1 VKLIWQSPTVRSMVV
16 YALSGIGFT
25 GSNLILARVLPT
37 EQYALFTLVIALGN
51 LGYALAPAG
60 LDGVVTRRHLEPGP
74 RLFNSTLA
82 VSTLIGL
89 AFGLIGMESYGMSAA
104 LAFMLF
110 LSSAAGGLMV
120 VASARF
126 QSEQRFSR
134 SLLLGQ
140 SPNIVLLAAALVSV
154 LAHESGAWLPV
165 LISTIGFVVAAWIGW
180 VMLARERRKRHAPA
194 EGPFAWSEALAFAG
208 MNASG
213 LVLIQ
218 LERLV
223 IPHALPLADLALFG
237 VLGAIA
243 GSVYRVMQMGVG
255 FSLLPRLR
263 AAEDVLQRRRLVFH
277 EARLVGA
284 MAVVGSLAVWF
295 GTPLVERYLL
305 AGKYHLPGSLL
316 VAAIVSG
323 IGKIANAF
331 SKATASA
338 VADPRELSL
347 VNLTGWI
354 SVALGVVGALFGAHW
369 WGLTGLIYG
378 VAVGWFLR
386 AAIAFVLVG
395 RHLRLPVSIP
405 ATAP

>member
-1 VKLIWQSPTVRSMVV
+1 VKLILRSPTVRSMVV

-60 LDGVVTRRHLEPGP
+60 LDGVVTRRHLEAGP
-74 RLFNSTLA
+74 RLFSSTLA
-82 VSTLIGL
+82 ASTLVAL
-89 AFGLIGMESYGMSAA
+89 AFGVIGMESYGMSAA

-110 LSSAAGGLMV
+110 LSSTAGGLMV

-126 QSEQRFSR
+126 QSEQRFSQ

-154 LAHESGAWLPV
+154 VAHESDAWLPV
-165 LISTIGFVVAAWIGW
+165 LISTIGFMVAAWVGW
-180 VMLARERRKRHAPA
+180 VMLARERRMRHAPA
-194 EGPFAWSEALAFAG
+194 ETPFSWTEALAFAG

-223 IPHALPLADLALFG
+223 IPHALPLADLALYG

-263 AAEDVLQRRRLVFH
+263 AAEDVLQRRRLVLH

-295 GTPLVERYLL
+295 FTPLVERYLL

-347 VNLTGWI
+347 VNLTGWL
-354 SVALGVVGALFGAHW
+354 SVAVGVAGALMGAR

-386 AAIAFVLVG
+386 AAIAFALVG

>member
-1 VKLIWQSPTVRSMVV
+1 VKLIWRSPTVRSMVV
-16 YALSGIGFT
+16 YGLSGIGFT

-74 RLFNSTLA
+74 RLFGSTLM

-89 AFGLIGMESYGMSAA
+89 AFGVIGMESYGMSAP
-104 LAFMLF
+104 LAFLLF

-126 QSEQRFSR
+126 QSEQRFSQ

-140 SPNIVLLAAALVSV
+140 SPNIVLLAAAVVSL
-154 LAHESGAWLPV
+154 LARESGAWLPV
-165 LISTIGFVVAAWIGW
+165 LISTLGFVVAAWIGW
-180 VMLARERRKRHAPA
+180 AMLARERRKRQAPA
-194 EGPFAWSEALAFAG
+194 EASFSWSEALAFAG

-223 IPHALPLADLALFG
+223 IPHALPLADLALYG

-284 MAVVGSLAVWF
+284 MALVGSLAVWF
-295 GTPLVERYLL
+295 CTPLVERYLL
-305 AGKYHLPGSLL
+305 AGKYHLPGALL

-323 IGKIANAF
+323 VGKIANAF

-347 VNLTGWI
+347 VNLTGWV
-354 SVALGVVGALFGAHW
+354 SVALGVVGAFVGAH

-386 AAIAFVLVG
+386 ALIAFVLVG

-405 ATAP
+405 AVAP

>member
-1 VKLIWQSPTVRSMVV
+1 MVV
-16 YALSGIGFT
+16 YALSGIGFA

-60 LDGVVTRRHLEPGP
+60 LDGVVTRRHLEPG
-74 RLFNSTLA
+74 RQLFGSTLTA
-82 VSTLIGL
+82 SILIGL
-89 AFGLIGMESYGMSAA
+89 GFGILGMESYGMAA
-104 LAFMLF
+104 PLAFMLF
-110 LSSAAGGLMV
+110 LSATAGGLMV

-126 QSEQRFSR
+126 QSEQRFSQ

-140 SPNIVLLAAALVSV
+140 SPNLVLLAAAAVSLV
-154 LAHESGAWLPV
+154 AHESGAWLPV
-165 LISTIGFVVAAWIGW
+165 MISTVGFVVAAWIGW
-180 VMLARERRKRHAPA
+180 AMLARERRERQAPA
-194 EGPFAWSEALAFAG
+194 EAPFSWREALAFAG

-223 IPHALPLADLALFG
+223 IPHALPLADLALYG

-263 AAEDVLQRRRLVFH
+263 AADNVLQRRRLVFH

-284 MAVVGSLAVWF
+284 LALVGSLAVWV
-295 GTPLVERYLL
+295 GAPLVERYLL

-316 VAAIVSG
+316 LAAIVSG

-347 VNLTGWI
+347 VNVSGWV
-354 SVALGVVGALFGAHW
+354 SVALGIVGAFVGAH

-386 AAIAFVLVG
+386 AIIGFALVG

-405 ATAP
+405 AVAP